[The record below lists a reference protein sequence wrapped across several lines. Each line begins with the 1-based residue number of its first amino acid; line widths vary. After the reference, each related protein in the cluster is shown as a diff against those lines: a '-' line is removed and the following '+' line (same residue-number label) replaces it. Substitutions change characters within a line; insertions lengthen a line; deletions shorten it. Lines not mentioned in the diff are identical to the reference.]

1 MNDDRVF
8 AKCAWRLVPLMGL
21 LYAINLIDRINVGF
35 AALTMNQDLG
45 FSPTVFGF
53 GAGVF
58 SIGFLAFQV
67 PSSIMLERVGARRWI
82 ALILM
87 AWGALS
93 AAGSLVQ
100 GPTSFYVVRFFLGV
114 AEAGFFPCM
123 ILYLSLWFPRAYRA
137 RLIATFMIA
146 VPVSRILGGPLSSII
161 LEMDGVAGLDGWRW
175 LFIIEG
181 LPACVLCF
189 VVLRLLPDGPAQAPW
204 LTREEKHLIAER
216 LAAEAAPVHREFW
229 PALLDPRVLAL
240 GLVIFGTSLGSDGLS
255 LWLPLIVQSMGFS
268 NFANG
273 FVVAMPSV
281 AGACAMLLWARSSD
295 KRAERVWHVALAVL
309 FASCGFAISSFA
321 PTNAIVL
328 AGLVIAVIG
337 INAAYG
343 PFYSLPST
351 FLAGPAAAG
360 GIALIY
366 SIGNLG
372 GFVGP
377 MIIGVSI
384 EETGTYS
391 AAMLVFSFFLVVAAT
406 TVVLLGRTAGIRA
419 SLTARSP

>member
-8 AKCAWRLVPLMGL
+8 AKCAWRLIPLMGL
-21 LYAINLIDRINVGF
+21 LYAVNLIDRINVGF

-45 FSPTVFGF
+45 FSPTIFGF
-53 GAGVF
+53 GAGIF

-82 ALILM
+82 ALILL

-100 GPTSFYVVRFFLGV
+100 GPLSFYVARFFLGV
-114 AEAGFFPCM
+114 AEAGFFPGM

-137 RLIATFMIA
+137 RLTATFMIA
-146 VPVSRILGGPLSSII
+146 VPVSRIVGGPLSSII
-161 LEMDGVAGLDGWRW
+161 LQMDGVADLDGWRW

-181 LPACVLCF
+181 MPACLLAF
-189 VVLRLLPDGPAQAPW
+189 VVLKLLPDGPAQASF
-204 LTREEKHLIAER
+204 LTRDEKAIIAER
-216 LAAEAAPVHREFW
+216 LAAEAAPVHRDFW
-229 PALLDPRVLAL
+229 PALRDPRVLAL

-255 LWLPLIVQSMGFS
+255 LWLPLIVQGMGFS

-273 FVVAMPSV
+273 FVVAMPSL
-281 AGACAMLLWARSSD
+281 AGACAMILWARSSD
-295 KRAERVWHVALAVL
+295 KRGERVWHVALAVL
-309 FASCGFAISSFA
+309 FAAFGFAIASVA
-321 PTNAIVL
+321 PTDAIVL
-328 AGLVIAVIG
+328 AGLVLAVIG

-377 MIIGVSI
+377 MIIGLSI
-384 EETGTYS
+384 EETGSYA
-391 AAMLVFSFFLVVAAT
+391 AAMIAFSFFLVVAAV
-406 TVVLLGRTAGIRA
+406 TVLLLGRTAAIRA
-419 SLTARSP
+419 AVTARTP